1 MIEKSI
7 GKVEQLNKVGNYD
20 IEKLKSNISKLPE
33 KTNEIKAK
41 SPSRKN
47 IEKLKSD
54 VSKLPEKTNE
64 IKVKSSSRKIE
75 INKQEKFIKDVKNG
89 KIKLEN
95 DNQKGNFGEM
105 VTDKTMRDN
114 GYKRISKE
122 RVTDLNDKG
131 HHGIDGVYYDKKENK
146 YIIAESKYGTSKLNE
161 NTLDGKQMSDK
172 WTGQNE
178 YWNTDNRLNMDVGD
192 KKATDIRVSKIL
204 DESSVRKVLVNV
216 DEKGNAKVNELNKN
230 GDKYI

>member
-1 MIEKSI
+1 MIKGIMELM
-7 GKVEQLNKVGNYD
+7 G
-20 IEKLKSNISKLPE
+20 
-33 KTNEIKAK
+33 
-41 SPSRKN
+41 
-47 IEKLKSD
+47 
-54 VSKLPEKTNE
+54 
-64 IKVKSSSRKIE
+64 
-75 INKQEKFIKDVKNG
+75 FIFN
-89 KIKLEN
+89 
-95 DNQKGNFGEM
+95 
-105 VTDKTMRDN
+105 
-114 GYKRISKE
+114 
-122 RVTDLNDKG
+122 
-131 HHGIDGVYYDKKENK
+131 KKENK